1 MTAADKAKLLA
12 LVVAWRLRS
21 TDLAAKYLDGYP
33 RGLADAYKVL
43 SDELDALVE
52 QIEQGDMFHATL

>member
-21 TDLAAKYLDGYP
+21 GDLAAKYLDGYP

-43 SDELDALVE
+43 SDELDALVAE
-52 QIEQGDMFHATL
+52 MGGDDGTQ